1 MKLARKVLDG
11 DVKAAARL
19 ISQIE
24 DESPDALEEMD
35 SIYPHTGGAH
45 IVGVTGPPGAG
56 KSTLIDSLIYSFR
69 NKRRSV
75 GVIAIDPTSALTGG
89 AILGDRIRMQWHSG
103 DKGVFIRSLA
113 TRGWVGGLARATI
126 GTIHVMDAL
135 GKDVILVETV
145 GSGQIEIDIVRATD
159 TTIVVL
165 TPGAGDEIQMMK
177 AGILEAVDI
186 FVINKIDR
194 GGADHLRTDLE
205 AMLMMKDNKVDEWP
219 PAIVLTEAIHD
230 KGTEELMQAILA
242 HKEFLVSSGGM
253 QIRRRERARLELIEA
268 TEGLIKDSIN
278 KIDRGDYLE
287 RLVDKLVEGKTNPRR
302 AALEIARRLTI
313 GSNKPEHRGKDG
325 L

>member
-35 SIYPHTGGAH
+35 SVYPNTGRAH

-56 KSTLIDSLIYSFR
+56 KSTLIDSLIYLFR
-69 NKRRSV
+69 NKRMSV
-75 GVIAIDPTSALTGG
+75 GIIAIDPTSALTGG
-89 AILGDRIRMQWHSG
+89 AILGDRVRMQWHSG

-113 TRGWVGGLARATI
+113 TRGWAGGLARAAI
-126 GTIHVMDAL
+126 GTIHVMDAM

-186 FVINKIDR
+186 LVINKVDR
-194 GGADHLRTDLE
+194 GGADRLKTDLE
-205 AMLMMKDNKVDEWP
+205 AMLMMKAHGMDEWP
-219 PAIVLTEAIHD
+219 PAIVLTEAVHD

-242 HKEFLVSSGGM
+242 HHKFLVSSGGM
-253 QIRRRERARLELIEA
+253 QRRRRERARLEIIEA
-268 TEGLIKDSIN
+268 MEGLIKDSIR
-278 KIDRGDYLE
+278 KIDQGDYLE
-287 RLVDKLVEGKTNPRR
+287 RLVDKLLEGKTNPRR
-302 AALEIARRLTI
+302 AALEITRRLTI
-313 GSNKPEHRGKDG
+313 GFNKPENRGKDG
-325 L
+325 F

>member
-24 DESPDALEEMD
+24 DEFPDALEEMD